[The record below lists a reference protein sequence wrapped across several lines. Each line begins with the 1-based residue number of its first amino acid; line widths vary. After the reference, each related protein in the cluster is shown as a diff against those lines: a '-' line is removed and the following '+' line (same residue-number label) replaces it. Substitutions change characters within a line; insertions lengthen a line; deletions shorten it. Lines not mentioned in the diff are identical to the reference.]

1 MAVAIDIYNVDY
13 DVNFFQSLK
22 LSVRNKTLERF
33 LENSD
38 IQDLAFAAAQLDEK
52 DCLKILIDQ
61 GVNLSVPVR
70 GQQTIMDAIF
80 DRVSNP
86 EKFFSEV
93 LDSKVD
99 LDESSSKQNKVYK
112 LDFRLLRPEED
123 KQMAV
128 ISSLFVATTDTTR
141 IEILQHPLFEIYL
154 QHKWSKVIYLFYLWI
169 ALHVVSV
176 ACMTA
181 YVSLLTYDIGYHDE
195 ALAVIRYIMV
205 VVAPTL
211 FIYGI
216 IQCLV
221 LRPFR
226 FRRYEMWINFGSTI
240 LVLVVLGMEAWSG
253 YGARVQ
259 AEMPN
264 WVLHMTSAAILLL
277 WIELM
282 MLIGRLPK
290 YGYYAVMFGVVLKNV
305 VKVLLACLCLVIG
318 FALSFSIQ
326 FYHKEEFSDPWRALV
341 KTVAMMMGEFD
352 YVDIFHNRN
361 YVQSSSP
368 VSRVTFLVFVILTSI
383 VLMNLMIDVLFEIV
397 QSRKIK
403 NLHSDN

>member
-1 MAVAIDIYNVDY
+1 
-13 DVNFFQSLK
+13 
-22 LSVRNKTLERF
+22 
-33 LENSD
+33 
-38 IQDLAFAAAQLDEK
+38 
-52 DCLKILIDQ
+52 
-61 GVNLSVPVR
+61 
-70 GQQTIMDAIF
+70 
-80 DRVSNP
+80 
-86 EKFFSEV
+86 
-93 LDSKVD
+93 
-99 LDESSSKQNKVYK
+99 
-112 LDFRLLRPEED
+112 
-123 KQMAV
+123 MAV
-128 ISSLFVATTDTTR
+128 ISSLFVATTDTTK

-226 FRRYEMWINFGSTI
+226 FRRYEMWINFSSTI

-259 AEMPN
+259 EMPN

-383 VLMNLMIDVLFEIV
+383 VLMNLMIGLAVNDIQTLKQEGHARKLQKRAEFLIQIEKIADKITCVSPFIRKLVDIDEIESLHASVNFLNNMKLSSKMNDVLFEIV

-403 NLHSDN
+403 NMHSDD